1 MSGFSALTDFE
12 GDHTEIVRQKQ
23 QAKAEK
29 EEAAAAKAQKA
40 KLKFE
45 ELKAKAGRGA
55 WGDSDTEDDMFASPP
70 VRCSLPSLP
79 SLAALSGCPRCPASL
94 SLFAGLSPCAAKRPT
109 STVAAPADGAY
120 EAASRPCASG
130 HPARRTTG

>member
-1 MSGFSALTDFE
+1 MSGFSALEDFE

-40 KLKFE
+40 KLRFE
-45 ELKAKAGRGA
+45 ELKAKAGQGA

-79 SLAALSGCPRCPASL
+79 SLPVPSVLV
-94 SLFAGLSPCAAKRPT
+94 AGLSPCAAKRPT

-120 EAASRPCASG
+120 EAAAGPCASW
-130 HPARRTTG
+130 HPARRTAG

>member
-45 ELKAKAGRGA
+45 ELKAMFRLQGRGRQ
-55 WGDSDTEDDMFASPP
+55 DD
-70 VRCSLPSLP
+70 
-79 SLAALSGCPRCPASL
+79 
-94 SLFAGLSPCAAKRPT
+94 GL
-109 STVAAPADGAY
+109 GGHFG
-120 EAASRPCASG
+120 EARY
-130 HPARRTTG
+130 H